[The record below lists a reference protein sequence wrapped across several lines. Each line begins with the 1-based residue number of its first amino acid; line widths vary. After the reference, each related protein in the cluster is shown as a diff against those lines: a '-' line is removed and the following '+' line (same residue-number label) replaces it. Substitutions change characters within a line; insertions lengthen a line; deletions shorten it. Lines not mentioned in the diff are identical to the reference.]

1 MLYRYI
7 ACPQSRFSAVFWFH
21 GFVFFSSFF
30 LLLLQYFMSCLAIYL
45 DCFRFLK
52 FKFPLSCVSLCKH
65 SLFHFSPLS
74 LSAAAAT
81 AAVAAA
87 ASLPVAEVKQMKWK

>member
-1 MLYRYI
+1 
-7 ACPQSRFSAVFWFH
+7 
-21 GFVFFSSFF
+21 
-30 LLLLQYFMSCLAIYL
+30 MSCLAIYL

-52 FKFPLSCVSLCKH
+52 FKFPLSCVSLCNKH